1 VLYKVSSF
9 KSLFTVNMK
18 KIITKSPEETIKL
31 GKSIGKKLKG
41 NETICLVGKL
51 GSGKTQFVKGV
62 ALGLGIKE
70 NITSPSFVIVKIY
83 NGKVNLIH
91 IDFYRLE
98 DKSELETIGF
108 DDFFSPNNIIVIEWA
123 DRFKD
128 IYPDYATWINIK
140 YIDETTREFHI
151 NASI

>member
-1 VLYKVSSF
+1 
-9 KSLFTVNMK
+9 MK

-31 GKSIGKKLKG
+31 GEKLGKKLKG
-41 NETICLVGKL
+41 NETICLVGEL
-51 GSGKTQFVKGV
+51 GSGKTQLVKGV
-62 ALGLGIKE
+62 ALGLRIKE

-98 DKSELETIGF
+98 GKSELDTIGF
-108 DDFFSPNNIIVIEWA
+108 DDFFSPNNIVVIEWA

-128 IYPDYATWINIK
+128 IYPVSAIWINIE
-140 YIDETTREFHI
+140 YIDETTREFRI
-151 NASI
+151 NSSIKL

>member
-1 VLYKVSSF
+1 MLYKVSSF

>member
-1 VLYKVSSF
+1 MLYKVSSF

-41 NETICLVGKL
+41 NETICLVGEL

>member
-1 VLYKVSSF
+1 
-9 KSLFTVNMK
+9 MK
-18 KIITKSPEETIKL
+18 KIIAKSPEETIKL